1 MEMTEKKYEDLVSPE
16 QIAEFI
22 RDKNKDEAGRPS
34 MRPPI
39 EVLVYLSD
47 VKGLQTSEIA
57 KIVGVQPNTIRVWR
71 HLARKGEY
79 K

>member
-1 MEMTEKKYEDLVSPE
+1 MTQKEYEDFVSPE
-16 QIAEFI
+16 QIAEYLKI
-22 RDKNKDEAGRPS
+22 KNDGKEGRPS
-34 MRPPI
+34 KRPPL

-47 VKGLQTSEIA
+47 VQGLQTSEIA
-57 KIVGVQPNTIRVWR
+57 KIIGVQPNTIRVWR